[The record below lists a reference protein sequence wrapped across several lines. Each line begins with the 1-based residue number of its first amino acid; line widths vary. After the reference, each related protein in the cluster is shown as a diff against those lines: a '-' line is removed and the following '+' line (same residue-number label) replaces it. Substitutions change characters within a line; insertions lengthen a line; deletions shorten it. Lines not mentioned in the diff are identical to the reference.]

1 MKNPS
6 LTNAQRRASSLLEA
20 AVTLVTL
27 LPLGK
32 REELVILRT
41 HLDELLDYIVEQYEH
56 IAPEEREFW
65 DTIRDLA
72 LAIYRVVRCR
82 LETLDTQE

>member
-1 MKNPS
+1 MTKPS

-32 REELVILRT
+32 REEMVILQT
-41 HLDELLDYIVEQYEH
+41 HLDELLDYIVEQYDQ

-82 LETLDTQE
+82 LEVLDTQE